1 MGVSLRATRI
11 YSTTEYAIFE
21 GAKAPFCFIK
31 MQRFFVYLFLFIAAF
46 LLFGWYFSNV
56 TIYLVIS
63 LIFAALLRPLTNKL
77 NDFHLLGQ
85 HVPRWLAI
93 IVSYSAIVLLLVL
106 LGMLY
111 FPLIN
116 NQILILSELDLNG
129 LYGEIQEPVSRM
141 ERFLLRYQLLENKPG
156 SLFEELKSSILA
168 IIKSFDFG
176 GFISGLIDFTTS
188 LLIGTMAIA
197 FITFFL
203 LLENGLLR
211 RNLLQLIPNAYFEL
225 SVATFTKVEKLLS
238 NYLFGLTIQ
247 MLAIFSLASLG
258 LSLVGVEYAL
268 TIALFAAVANLIP
281 YAGPILGTVFGIVV
295 GVSTGT
301 FSSDS
306 EYTYSFLKILSVF
319 AFVQLTDNVVLQPM
333 IFSKSVKAHPLEIF
347 VVIFAGAKIAGIVG
361 MIFAIPVYTI
371 FRVSVMEFYKGYKS
385 YRIFKIK
392 APN

>member
-1 MGVSLRATRI
+1 
-11 YSTTEYAIFE
+11 
-21 GAKAPFCFIK
+21 
-31 MQRFFVYLFLFIAAF
+31 MQRFFIYLVLFLAAF
-46 LLFGWYFSNV
+46 FLFGWYFSNI
-56 TIYLVIS
+56 TLYLIIS
-63 LIFAALLRPLTNKL
+63 LIIAALLRPLTNRL

-85 HVPRWLAI
+85 HIPRWLAI
-93 IVSYSAIVLLLVL
+93 LISYLAIVLLIIL
-106 LGMLY
+106 LSFLY
-111 FPLIN
+111 LPLIN
-116 NQILILSELDLNG
+116 DQILILSELDLEG
-129 LYGEIQEPVSRM
+129 IYLQIQEPVGRM
-141 ERFLLRYQLLENKPG
+141 ERFLLRYQLVDNKPG
-156 SLFEELKSSILA
+156 ALFEDLKTSLVEF
-168 IIKSFDFG
+168 IKGFDFG
-176 GFISGLIDFTTS
+176 EFISGLIDLTTS
-188 LLIGTMAIA
+188 LLIGTMAVA

-211 RNLLQLIPNAYFEL
+211 RNLLNLIPNAYFEL

-238 NYLFGLTIQ
+238 NYLFGLLIQ

-268 TIALFAAVANLIP
+268 TIALFAAIANLIP
-281 YAGPILGTVFGIVV
+281 YAGPILGAVFGLIV

-301 FSSDS
+301 FSTDS
-306 EYTYSFLKILSVF
+306 EYTYLLFKILSVF

-347 VVIFAGAKIAGIVG
+347 VIIFAGAKIAGIIG

-392 APN
+392 SPN